1 MDNVNIN
8 SNGKESKD
16 MARYELVLETT
27 PTKGRSK
34 FLVKTQENVSQNR
47 EIAIEKI
54 IEEGYKIGGEGVAV
68 RNGRVFGSGVYTA
81 VDPNVSIPYSNGG
94 SMMLLSSALVGE
106 PGKDYSNGAS
116 ADVLVLKKAEYL
128 LPKYIVHFTKK

>member
-1 MDNVNIN
+1 MVEHIIN
-8 SNGKESKD
+8 KTLQRQYEKAKEEFAKEKKKSVEERLVFHGTEKD
-16 MARYELVLETT
+16 
-27 PTKGRSK
+27 
-34 FLVKTQENVSQNR
+34 
-47 EIAIEKI
+47 AIEKI